1 MILVLVHLLNIKIIH
16 IVELLRNHFHKIT
29 RYMAP
34 EIILKI
40 DYGKPADIWSLGIL
54 LYVMLHGKFPFQG
67 KE

>member
-1 MILVLVHLLNIKIIH
+1 
-16 IVELLRNHFHKIT
+16 
-29 RYMAP
+29 MAP

-67 KE
+67 KEQKELF